1 MELDNATV
9 LSMNQVKIGSWSYAG
24 PDVPYTVTGEAKLA
38 DEEEVEWTRVG
49 EAKDRGLL
57 GNIYVF
63 ALWNFFCL
71 GLGDGDMA
79 TEGASRLIAKPDKQ
93 NAGRR
98 SGTARYGQ

>member
-1 MELDNATV
+1 MRRKWNGREWAKR
-9 LSMNQVKIGSWSYAG
+9 KIVAYWGIF
-24 PDVPYTVTGEAKLA
+24 TFLHCE
-38 DEEEVEWTRVG
+38 
-49 EAKDRGLL
+49 
-57 GNIYVF
+57 I
-63 ALWNFFCL
+63 FFCL